1 MGDPQVSGAPLSPD
15 EYLADF
21 RQRFWESG
29 TGGCWKLERQQHFVE
44 PSSESWQAFNAGDWS
59 RSLELLEQKRPDL
72 EQYESLLVRN
82 NMSVRR
88 ARVVETPLS
97 PYLVWELNALRI
109 REESGGA
116 INVVDRQA
124 VTDFEHRAALPEVFV
139 IGSTVVYE
147 VRYDDRG
154 ALTGAIRSLD
164 TAAVQHWTGVAR
176 TLYGRGEQLAAFYH
190 REVAGRRPPHA
201 A

>member
-1 MGDPQVSGAPLSPD
+1 MRDPQIHGTSLSPD

-21 RQRFWESG
+21 KQRFWESG
-29 TGGCWKLERQQHFVE
+29 AGGCWKLERQQHFVE
-44 PSSESWQAFNAGDWS
+44 PANESWQAFDAGNWS

-88 ARVVETPLS
+88 VRVVETPLS

-116 INVVDRQA
+116 INVVGREA
-124 VTDFEHRAALPEVFV
+124 VTDFEHSAELPEVFV

-147 VRYDDRG
+147 VRYDDHG

-164 TAAVQHWTGVAR
+164 TAAVQHWTDIAR

-190 REVAGRRPPHA
+190 REVAGLRPPHA